1 MAGLRGETRQGQRQG
16 RGGVRLRGR
25 GQLAGH
31 PADCSRRRTTGASLK
46 TPQVGATAIIQ
57 LPVRVQRCCCRLT
70 VSAITRDTAM
80 AMYITPENIASIVS
94 ARASGESGTM
104 SLRPTPART
113 PKLRNS
119 RPITVH
125 GSGGQDTPEK

>member
-80 AMYITPENIASIVS
+80 AMYITPENRSEEHTS
-94 ARASGESGTM
+94 ELQ
-104 SLRPTPART
+104 SLMRISYAVFCLKNKIYQHTT
-113 PKLRNS
+113 TQIL
-119 RPITVH
+119 I
-125 GSGGQDTPEK
+125 